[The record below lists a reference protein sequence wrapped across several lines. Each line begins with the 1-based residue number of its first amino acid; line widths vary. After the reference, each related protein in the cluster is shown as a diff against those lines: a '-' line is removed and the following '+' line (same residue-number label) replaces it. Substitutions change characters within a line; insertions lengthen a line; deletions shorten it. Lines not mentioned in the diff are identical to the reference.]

1 MPTAEAE
8 WSDLLTPVADQRVKK
23 HGKMK
28 RAEIARKDIKEK
40 LQCATYAR
48 MEFISHVL

>member
-1 MPTAEAE
+1 MPRHCYECPHQTETE

-28 RAEIARKDIKEK
+28 SAEIARIDIKEK
-40 LQCATYAR
+40 LH
-48 MEFISHVL
+48 E